1 MYIKQCVCFFL
12 FWHTVY
18 GLTTVDQTVS
28 RLQKSDWE
36 IKTHGCNSYWQWIIV
51 WVCESQKARASIKEI
66 RLLSLSGDK
75 YLISLLSASWA
86 LGGYLLYYRMLDSH
100 CFPPT
105 KHSSVLVTLH
115 SAHLGNN
122 ILFTVCQLNHES
134 FLSGRKWVMLKVY
147 VVPFIKVLLCNHF
160 SSFSIVLQSILSY
173 FQRRVV
179 HSTETETFI
188 MLCFLLPSTWGIS
201 WLFP

>member
-1 MYIKQCVCFFL
+1 MI
-12 FWHTVY
+12 
-18 GLTTVDQTVS
+18 
-28 RLQKSDWE
+28 
-36 IKTHGCNSYWQWIIV
+36 
-51 WVCESQKARASIKEI
+51 SI
-66 RLLSLSGDK
+66 
-75 YLISLLSASWA
+75 LSACC
-86 LGGYLLYYRMLDSH
+86 L
-100 CFPPT
+100 PPELSEDT
-105 KHSSVLVTLH
+105 CCITGCLTATASRQQSTLNTVLVTLH

-147 VVPFIKVLLCNHF
+147 VVPFIKVLFCNHF